1 MPEEQMVEQ
10 VPTPAQPTQE
20 EVVKEPQ
27 QQGDNSQP
35 EMNQPQPKLYTKE
48 DVTKYIIQK
57 GERVKAAICKKFG
70 VKSLDEL
77 EEMKNNHISRE
88 EELSRINLENADLKR
103 EIAFLKNSIDP
114 NRYDD
119 VKAYFKGTDTDLT
132 EESLI
137 EALKNHPEWLKK
149 EVKQTTI
156 TAVGRDNG
164 NQETENDLKE
174 VRALF
179 GLR

>member
-27 QQGDNSQP
+27 Q
-35 EMNQPQPKLYTKE
+35 EPQKEVEHPKLYTKE

-57 GERVKAAICKKFG
+57 GERVKAALCKKLG